1 MSNKHDIQ
9 QHKNLSANTNLDIS
23 EWIIGVQNSVN
34 ICSREKATI
43 PNNYDVKS
51 SPRTLRLRPK
61 TASFD
66 TVVVDYLSTRT
77 YCPWERRKKK
87 RPDKHII
94 KQKDERTE
102 YLEEC
107 LQYSKTAIFYISKR
121 NVFAFHKIHRT
132 KPYCRVIDKQD

>member
-43 PNNYDVKS
+43 PINYDVKS

-66 TVVVDYLSTRT
+66 PVVVDNLSTRT
-77 YCPWERRKKK
+77 YCPWERRKKTP
-87 RPDKHII
+87 R
-94 KQKDERTE
+94 QTYNQTERRTDRKFGRM
-102 YLEEC
+102 
-107 LQYSKTAIFYISKR
+107 SAI
-121 NVFAFHKIHRT
+121 
-132 KPYCRVIDKQD
+132 